1 MFKVTWK
8 GLIAHKLR
16 FVLTGIAVILGVAF
30 ISGTF
35 VFTATI
41 QQTFDDLIANIYK
54 GTDAQVRGPEAFKN
68 NQGGPGATPRPPI
81 PASVEKIVD
90 TAPGVEAAQGNV
102 QIEYAQLVDHKG
114 KAIGNPGQGAPAL
127 GFGWNPVKQ
136 LNQFNLV
143 PGGHPPR
150 NADEIVIDKGSA
162 DKGHLHVGETVKVL
176 TGLPPKDYKIVG
188 IARFGTADNLAGASV
203 VLFTLPEAQRI
214 AGLPGQ
220 FDYIGI
226 VGRAG
231 LSQEEVAADVR
242 TTLRQHGLG
251 TLEVVTGKKLI
262 DENQSQIGKALGFLN
277 TGLLIFAFVAL
288 IVGAFII
295 YNTFSIVV
303 AQRTREMALLRAIG
317 ASTRQVLGSI
327 IGESLVIGVIASA
340 IGVLGGIALAI
351 GLRWVMSLLGI
362 DLPGSGAVVP
372 AKAVIWGMLVGTI
385 VTLLS
390 SIVPARNAARV
401 PPVAALRDVAIEQP
415 IRKGVRL
422 GIGGGLGVLGVIAL
436 LSGLF
441 AGAGIW
447 FVILGAVLIFVG
459 VFVLGPLY
467 ARFVSSVLGV
477 PIARLKGI
485 TGTLARENAGRNP
498 KRTSVTAAALMIGV
512 ALVGFITVFAT
523 SAKKSFLSTI
533 DAQISSDYVINSG
546 GSFGGTG
553 LSPRLDREIAKL
565 PAIDASTPVRVG
577 PADVNKSVDLIAA
590 VDPVPAQKLFALK
603 SVGGKLSDL
612 TPDGIAISKT
622 SADKHHWKIGSTI
635 PVKFAKTGNTRL
647 RVEMIYDE
655 KQLALPGGGN
665 LISLQGYEKHF
676 SQQLDALIFA
686 KLKPGVSP
694 EEGRKAIEPLL
705 KGYPTA
711 KLQDNA
717 QYKADQVKNLNQLL
731 GLIYGL
737 LIFAVIIAFIGIANT
752 LALSIHE
759 RTREIGLLRAV
770 GESRRQVRSMIRW
783 ESVIISLL
791 GTLLGLAIGLFFG
804 WAVVVAL
811 HDQGITKFDPAV
823 TTQILI
829 VVIAGFS
836 GIIAAI
842 LPARRA
848 AKLDVLQSISSE

>member
-54 GTDAQVRGPEAFKN
+54 GTDAQVRGAEAFKN
-68 NQGGPGATPRPPI
+68 DQGGPGATPRPPI
-81 PASVEKIVD
+81 PASVEKIVAS
-90 TAPGVEAAQGNV
+90 APGVEAAHGDV
-102 QIEYAQLVDHKG
+102 QIDYAQLVDHKG

-127 GFGWNPVKQ
+127 GFGWNPVKK
-136 LNQFNLV
+136 LNQFNIV
-143 PGGHPPR
+143 AGGHAPAGP
-150 NADEIVIDKGSA
+150 DEIVIDKGSA
-162 DKGHLHVGETVKVL
+162 DKGHLRVGESTTVL
-176 TGLPPKDYKIVG
+176 TSLPPKSYKIVG
-188 IARFGTADNLAGASV
+188 IARFGTADNLAGASI
-203 VLFTLPEAQRI
+203 VLFTVPQAQRI
-214 AGLPGQ
+214 AGLPGK
-220 FDYIGI
+220 FNYVGI
-226 VGRAG
+226 VGKSG
-231 LSQEEVAADVR
+231 LSQDAVAANVR
-242 TTLRQHGLG
+242 ATLRQHGFGKLD
-251 TLEVVTGKKLI
+251 VITGQKLI
-262 DENQSQIGKALGFLN
+262 NENQSQIGKALGFLN

-327 IGESLVIGVIASA
+327 VGESLVIGVLASA
-340 IGVLGGIALAI
+340 VGVLGGIALAI
-351 GLRWVMSLLGI
+351 GLRWVMGALGI

-372 AKAVIWGMLVGTI
+372 AKAVVVGMLVGTV

-401 PPVAALRDVAIEQP
+401 PPIAALRDVAIERP
-415 IRKGVRL
+415 IRKAVRL
-422 GIGGGLGVLGVIAL
+422 GIGGGLGLIGIIAL

-441 AGAGIW
+441 GGGNIW
-447 FVILGAVLIFVG
+447 LVILGAVLIFVG

-523 SAKKSFLSTI
+523 SAKQSFLGAI
-533 DAQISSDYVINSG
+533 DAQITSDYVINSG

-553 LSPRLDREIAKL
+553 LSPLLGREIAKL
-565 PAIDASTPVRVG
+565 PEIAASTPVRVG
-577 PADVNKSVDLIAA
+577 GAEVNKSVDLIAA
-590 VDPVPAQKLFALK
+590 VDPGPAQKLFDLK
-603 SVGGKLSDL
+603 SIAGKLSDL
-612 TPDGIAISKT
+612 TPDGIAVSKD

-635 PVKFAKTGNTRL
+635 PVKFAATGNARL
-647 RVEMIYDE
+647 RVEMIYDL
-655 KQLALPGGGN
+655 KQLVLPGGGN
-665 LISLQGYEKHF
+665 LISLQSYEKHF

-686 KLKPGVSP
+686 KLKPGVSA
-694 EEGRKAIEPLL
+694 EQGRKALEPLL

-717 QYKADQVKNLNQLL
+717 QYKADQTKNLNQLL
-731 GLIYGL
+731 ALIYGL

-759 RTREIGLLRAV
+759 RTREIGLLRSV
-770 GESRRQVRSMIRW
+770 GMSRRQARSMIRW

-791 GTLLGLAIGLFFG
+791 GTFLGLAIGLFFG
-804 WAVVVAL
+804 WCVVVAL
-811 HDQGITKFDPAV
+811 HDQGITTFDPGV
-823 TTQILI
+823 GTQIAI
-829 VVIAGFS
+829 VIFAGLS
-836 GIIAAI
+836 GIVAAI
-842 LPARRA
+842 FPARRA
-848 AKLDVLQSISSE
+848 AKLDVLRSISSE

>member
-68 NQGGPGATPRPPI
+68 NQGGPGASPRPPL
-81 PASVEKIVD
+81 PASVEKIVAG
-90 TAPGVEAAQGNV
+90 APGVEAAQGNV
-102 QIEYAQLVDHKG
+102 QIDYAQLVDSKG

-127 GFGWNPVKQ
+127 GFGWNPVKK

-143 PGGHPPR
+143 PGGHPPG
-150 NADEIVIDKGSA
+150 NADEVVIDKGSA
-162 DKGHLHVGETVKVL
+162 DKGHLRVGETVEVL
-176 TGLPPKDYKIVG
+176 TGLPPKGYKIVG

-203 VLFTLPEAQRI
+203 VLFTIPQAQRI
-214 AGLPGQ
+214 AGLPGK
-220 FDYIGI
+220 FDYIDV
-226 VGRAG
+226 VGKPG
-231 LSQEEVAADVR
+231 LSQDEVAANIR
-242 TTLRQHGLG
+242 TTLGEHGLSP
-251 TLEVVTGKKLI
+251 LEVITGKKLI

-327 IGESLVIGVIASA
+327 VGESLVIGVVASA
-340 IGVLGGIALAI
+340 IGVFGGIALAI

-372 AKAVIWGMLVGTI
+372 AKAVVWGMLVGTI

-415 IRKGVRL
+415 IRKGARL
-422 GIGGGLGVLGVIAL
+422 GIGGGLGLIGLIAL

-441 AGAGIW
+441 GGAGIW
-447 FVILGAVLIFVG
+447 FVILGAVLIFIG

-477 PIARLKGI
+477 PIARMKGI

-523 SAKKSFLSTI
+523 SAKQSFLSTI
-533 DAQISSDYVINSG
+533 DTQITSDYVVNSG

-553 LSPRLDREIAKL
+553 LSPKLDREINGL
-565 PAIDASTPVRVG
+565 SVIEASTPVRVG
-577 PADVNKSVDLIAA
+577 PAEVNKSVDLIAA

-612 TPDGIAISKT
+612 TPDGIAVSKK
-622 SADKHHWKIGSTI
+622 SADKHHWKIGSSI

-655 KQLALPGGGN
+655 KQLALPGAN

-686 KLKPGVSP
+686 KLKPGVSA
-694 EEGRKAIEPLL
+694 EQGRAAIEPLL

-783 ESVIISLL
+783 ESVIIALL

-823 TTQILI
+823 VTQILI

-842 LPARRA
+842 FPARRA
-848 AKLDVLQSISSE
+848 AKLDVLRSISSE

>member
-54 GTDAQVRGPEAFKN
+54 GTDAQVRGPEAFKQD
-68 NQGGPGATPRPPI
+68 QGGPGATPRPPI
-81 PASVEKIVD
+81 LASVQQIVAQ
-90 TAPGVEAAQGNV
+90 APGLAAAQGNV
-102 QIEYAQLVDHKG
+102 QIDYAQLVNNKG

-127 GFGWNPVKQ
+127 GFGWNPVKK

-150 NADEIVIDKGSA
+150 SADEVVIDKGSA
-162 DKGHLHVGETVKVL
+162 DKGHLRVGKTVKVL
-176 TGLPPKDYKIVG
+176 TGLPPKNYKIVG

-203 VLFTLPEAQRI
+203 VLFTIPQAQRI
-214 AGLPGQ
+214 AGLPGK
-220 FDYIGI
+220 FDYIDV
-226 VGRAG
+226 VGKPG
-231 LSQEEVAADVR
+231 LSQDELAANIR
-242 TTLRQHGLG
+242 KTLQQHGLG

-262 DENQSQIGKALGFLN
+262 EENQSQIGKALGFLN

-340 IGVLGGIALAI
+340 IGVFGGIALAL

-372 AKAVIWGMLVGTI
+372 ARAVIWGMLVGI
-385 VTLLS
+385 VVTLLS

-401 PPVAALRDVAIEQP
+401 PPIAALRDVAIERP

-422 GIGGGLGVLGVIAL
+422 GIGGGLGLIGLIAL

-441 AGAGIW
+441 GGASIW
-447 FVILGAVLIFVG
+447 FVIVGAVLIFVG

-477 PIARLKGI
+477 PIARIKGI

-523 SAKKSFLSTI
+523 SAKQSFLGAI

-553 LSPRLDREIAKL
+553 LSPRLDRELAKL
-565 PAIDASTPVRVG
+565 PVIEASTPVRVG
-577 PADVNKSVDLIAA
+577 FAEVNKSVDLIAA

-603 SVGGKLSDL
+603 SAGGKLSDL
-612 TPDGIAISKT
+612 TPDGIAISKK
-622 SADKHHWKIGSTI
+622 SADKNHWKIGSTI
-635 PVKFAKTGNTRL
+635 PVKFAKTGSTRL

-655 KQLALPGGGN
+655 KQIVLPGAN

-694 EEGRKAIEPLL
+694 EAGRKAIEPLL

-811 HDQGITKFDPAV
+811 HDQGITTFDPGIV
-823 TTQILI
+823 TQILI
-829 VVIAGFS
+829 VVFAGLS
-836 GIIAAI
+836 GVVAAI
-842 LPARRA
+842 FPARRA
-848 AKLDVLQSISSE
+848 AKLDVLRSISSE